1 ASIEGSTFFSHCA
14 TSVPSVRRDT
24 DGTSAQLTN
33 QSAPDATVCARDHP
47 AAVRSANLSVVVPV
61 LPVSSQLTTSP
72 PGCRVICGAIEPAA
86 APTVAGAMVTA
97 HGAGGAAGEAGGAEV
112 GVDEPHAAAE
122 STTAKRATSLN
133 IVAAYTLELF
143 MRTTL
148 TAGVVLAAACAAVLG
163 AQAPAA
169 PAGEPRIWQG
179 IFTAAQ
185 AARGKETFTTAC
197 LRCHGGDLTGVT
209 GPALTGDRFYQSW
222 GGEPVDRLF
231 LKIRD
236 TMPPNFGTVLDD
248 KANLDVVTYI
258 LQTNG
263 FPAGTGEQ
271 AAVQNF
277 SLVQTVGCLVKG
289 DGSSWMLARTAEPL
303 STREDAPSPQALQS
317 AAARPLGTRIFRLLS
332 VVPFSPASHVGEKME
347 ARGLVYI
354 DPADSKITLTSLKPT
369 GATCD

>member
-1 ASIEGSTFFSHCA
+1 MT
-14 TSVPSVRRDT
+14 
-24 DGTSAQLTN
+24 
-33 QSAPDATVCARDHP
+33 
-47 AAVRSANLSVVVPV
+47 
-61 LPVSSQLTTSP
+61 
-72 PGCRVICGAIEPAA
+72 
-86 APTVAGAMVTA
+86 AGATVTA
-97 HGAGGAAGEAGGAEV
+97 HGAGAGASVRGAGAGDGEL
-112 GVDEPHAAAE
+112 HAAVAR
-122 STTAKRATSLN
+122 TTSKGATSRA
-133 IVAAYTLELF
+133 IAAAYTLELR
-143 MRTTL
+143 MRTKVRTGR
-148 TAGVVLAAACAAVLG
+148 TVMAVAAVSVLAAACAAVLG
-163 AQAPAA
+163 AQAPATA
-169 PAGEPRIWQG
+169 TEARIWQG

-185 AARGKETFTTAC
+185 AARGKETFTNAC

-248 KANLDVVTYI
+248 KAKLDVVTYI

-263 FPAGTGEQ
+263 FPAGAGELAVGSDDLASAQILKKGQQ

-289 DGSSWMLARTAEPL
+289 DGASWKLARTAEPL

-317 AAARPLGTRIFRLLS
+317 AASRPLGTRTFLLIS
-332 VVPFSPASHVGEKME
+332 VVPFSPASYVGQKVE

-369 GATCD
+369 GESCQ